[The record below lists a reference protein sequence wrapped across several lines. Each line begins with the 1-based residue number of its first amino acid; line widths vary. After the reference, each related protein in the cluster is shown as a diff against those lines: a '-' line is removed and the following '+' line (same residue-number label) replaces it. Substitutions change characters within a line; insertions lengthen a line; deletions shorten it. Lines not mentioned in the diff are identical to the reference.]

1 VFGLFVRFE
10 LHLDLFARMSLNVT
24 LRGIELEAINTSIPR
39 ESDRLL
45 SIIGKLESSLFSLID
60 DAVAKFKLIIR

>member
-1 VFGLFVRFE
+1 
-10 LHLDLFARMSLNVT
+10 MSLNVT

-60 DAVAKFKLIIR
+60 NAVAKFKLIIR